1 MFSFRKINEAVL
13 AFLVSCCVIQLSKI
27 VKINFFTF
35 VPELDIQ
42 YYIKK
47 KNTKPQNVLALRIY
61 ELLIPTIYRQN
72 VIPL

>member
-13 AFLVSCCVIQLSKI
+13 ALTVSFCVIHLSKI
-27 VKINFFTF
+27 AKINFFTL

-47 KNTKPQNVLALRIY
+47 KISNPKMS
-61 ELLIPTIYRQN
+61 
-72 VIPL
+72 